1 MSEGEFAGRRAVVTG
16 GNRGMGL
23 GIATRLAEQGA
34 EVCLVARDEAAL
46 QEARAEVVSTGA
58 SCTTIAAD
66 LAALDEVTAVAEQ
79 LAGTGRWDI
88 LVNDAGNPP
97 GPLLLDLPIELWDE
111 TFGVHVRA
119 PFLLAKAVVPQM
131 IERGGGDIL
140 SISSTA
146 TVVPTAGHGAYSPA
160 KSALESLTRNM
171 ALEWGPHNIKANAIQ
186 PTAVMTKLGEE
197 VWGSKPVQAE
207 WLRGKIPMG
216 RFGEVSDIV
225 DLAHF
230 LLGPHNSFVS
240 GAVIPCD
247 GAMRTGYNDKPRQ
260 P

>member
-1 MSEGEFAGRRAVVTG
+1 MTG
-16 GNRGMGL
+16 GDRGMGL

-34 EVCLVARDEAAL
+34 EVCLVARDADAL
-46 QEARAEVVSTGA
+46 DEARSAVGSTGA
-58 SCTTIAAD
+58 SCTTIVAD
-66 LAALDEVTAVAEQ
+66 LADLGEATGVADQ
-79 LAGTGRWDI
+79 LGTTGPWDI

-97 GPLLLDLPIELWDE
+97 GPVLVDLPVELWDE

-119 PFLLAKAVVPQM
+119 PFLLSKAVLPQM

-146 TVVPTAGHGAYSPA
+146 TVTPTPGHGAYSPA

-171 ALEWGPHNIKANAIQ
+171 ALEWGPHNVKANAIQ
-186 PTAVMTKLGEE
+186 PTAVMTKLGEK
-197 VWGSKPVQAE
+197 VWGSKPVQAD
-207 WLRGKIPMG
+207 WLRSKIPMG

-225 DLAHF
+225 DLAHY

-247 GAMRTGYNDKPRQ
+247 GAMRTGYFDKPVQ